1 MNISTEK
8 FSKKINEI
16 INKISNKEKG
26 KIKEIAKILSKKYLE
41 GSHLYIFGTGHNHCI
56 AEESLHRAG
65 AFAGV
70 TPILDTEVS
79 PNPNDVGMYIV
90 FVEVE
95 NEDLMKTTLNLIN
108 DIRGLVKV
116 KEWAI
121 KFYKR
126 EAINVKTE
134 EIKEWLKKNR

>member
-1 MNISTEK
+1 MKYEEFNEGVEYGDLETLVDSTVSVAEYKPKTGTEEDVIVIGFYVKDEAPAVDLAK
-8 FSKKINEI
+8 FIE
-16 INKISNKEKG
+16 
-26 KIKEIAKILSKKYLE
+26 
-41 GSHLYIFGTGHNHCI
+41 
-56 AEESLHRAG
+56 R
-65 AFAGV
+65 GV

-79 PNPNDVGMYIV
+79 PNPNDIGMYIV

-116 KEWAI
+116 KEWEI

-126 EAINVKTE
+126 EAINVKAE
-134 EIKEWLKKNR
+134 EIKEWLRNHR

>member
-1 MNISTEK
+1 MKYEEFNEGVEYGDLETLVDSTVSVAEYKPKTGTEEDVIVIGFYVKDEAPAIDLAK
-8 FSKKINEI
+8 FIE
-16 INKISNKEKG
+16 
-26 KIKEIAKILSKKYLE
+26 
-41 GSHLYIFGTGHNHCI
+41 
-56 AEESLHRAG
+56 R
-65 AFAGV
+65 GV

-95 NEDLMKTTLNLIN
+95 NKDLMKTTMSLIN
-108 DIRGLVKV
+108 DIHGLVKV
-116 KEWAI
+116 KEWSL

-126 EAINVKTE
+126 PAITVKAE

>member
-1 MNISTEK
+1 MRYKHITEGVEYGDLAGLVDSKVSVAEFMPKTGTEEDVIVLGFYVKDEAPALDLAK
-8 FSKKINEI
+8 FIE
-16 INKISNKEKG
+16 
-26 KIKEIAKILSKKYLE
+26 
-41 GSHLYIFGTGHNHCI
+41 
-56 AEESLHRAG
+56 R
-65 AFAGV
+65 GV

-95 NEDLMKTTLNLIN
+95 NEDLMKTTMTLIN

-126 EAINVKTE
+126 EAINVKAE
-134 EIKEWLKKNR
+134 EIKEWLRNHR

>member
-1 MNISTEK
+1 MRYEQ
-8 FSKKINEI
+8 
-16 INKISNKEKG
+16 
-26 KIKEIAKILSKKYLE
+26 IKEGVEYGDLETLVDSTVSVAEFKPKTGTEEDVIVLGFYVKDEAPALDLAKFIE
-41 GSHLYIFGTGHNHCI
+41 
-56 AEESLHRAG
+56 R
-65 AFAGV
+65 GV

-116 KEWAI
+116 KEWGI

-126 EAINVKTE
+126 EAINVKAE
-134 EIKEWLKKNR
+134 EIEEWLRNHR

>member
-1 MNISTEK
+1 MRYEQ
-8 FSKKINEI
+8 
-16 INKISNKEKG
+16 
-26 KIKEIAKILSKKYLE
+26 IKEGVEYGDLETLVDSTVSVAEFKPKTGTEEDVIVVGFYVKDEAPAMDLAKFIE
-41 GSHLYIFGTGHNHCI
+41 
-56 AEESLHRAG
+56 R
-65 AFAGV
+65 GV

-116 KEWAI
+116 KEWGI

-126 EAINVKTE
+126 EAVNVKAE
-134 EIKEWLKKNR
+134 EIREWLRNHR

>member
-1 MNISTEK
+1 MRYEQ
-8 FSKKINEI
+8 
-16 INKISNKEKG
+16 
-26 KIKEIAKILSKKYLE
+26 IKEGVEYGDLETLVDSTVSVAEFKPKTGTEEDVIVLGFYVKDEAPAMDLAKFIE
-41 GSHLYIFGTGHNHCI
+41 
-56 AEESLHRAG
+56 R
-65 AFAGV
+65 GV
-70 TPILDTEVS
+70 TPMLDTEVS

-126 EAINVKTE
+126 EAINVKAE
-134 EIKEWLKKNR
+134 EIREWLRNHR

>member
-1 MNISTEK
+1 MRYEQ
-8 FSKKINEI
+8 
-16 INKISNKEKG
+16 
-26 KIKEIAKILSKKYLE
+26 IKEGVEYGDLETLVDSTVSVAEFKPKTGTEEDVIVVGFYVKDEAPAMDLAKFIE
-41 GSHLYIFGTGHNHCI
+41 
-56 AEESLHRAG
+56 R
-65 AFAGV
+65 GV

-79 PNPNDVGMYIV
+79 PNPNDIGMYIV

-116 KEWAI
+116 KEWEI

-126 EAINVKTE
+126 EAINVKAE
-134 EIKEWLKKNR
+134 EIKEWLRNHR

>member
-1 MNISTEK
+1 MRYNQ
-8 FSKKINEI
+8 
-16 INKISNKEKG
+16 
-26 KIKEIAKILSKKYLE
+26 IKEGVEYGDLDTLVDSTVSVAEFKPKTGTEEDVIVIGFYIKDEAPAMDLAKFIE
-41 GSHLYIFGTGHNHCI
+41 
-56 AEESLHRAG
+56 R
-65 AFAGV
+65 GV

-95 NEDLMKTTLNLIN
+95 NENLMNTALNLIN
-108 DIRGLVKV
+108 DIHGLVKV
-116 KEWAI
+116 KEWSI

-134 EIKEWLKKNR
+134 EIQEWLKKNR

>member
-1 MNISTEK
+1 MRYEQ
-8 FSKKINEI
+8 
-16 INKISNKEKG
+16 
-26 KIKEIAKILSKKYLE
+26 IKEGVEYGDLETLVDSTVSVAEFKPKTGTEEDVIVVGFYVKDEAPAIDLAKFIE
-41 GSHLYIFGTGHNHCI
+41 
-56 AEESLHRAG
+56 R
-65 AFAGV
+65 GV
-70 TPILDTEVS
+70 TSILDTEVS

-126 EAINVKTE
+126 EAINVKAE
-134 EIKEWLKKNR
+134 EIQEWLRNHR

>member
-1 MNISTEK
+1 MRYEQ
-8 FSKKINEI
+8 
-16 INKISNKEKG
+16 
-26 KIKEIAKILSKKYLE
+26 IKEGVEYGDLQTLVDTTVS
-41 GSHLYIFGTGHNHCI
+41 I
-56 AEESLHRAG
+56 AEFKPKTGTEEDVIVVGFYVKDEAPAMDLAKFIER
-65 AFAGV
+65 GV

-95 NEDLMKTTLNLIN
+95 NEDLMKTTMNLIN

-116 KEWAI
+116 KEWSI

-134 EIKEWLKKNR
+134 EIQEWLKKNR

>member
-1 MNISTEK
+1 MRYEQ
-8 FSKKINEI
+8 
-16 INKISNKEKG
+16 
-26 KIKEIAKILSKKYLE
+26 IKEGVEYGDLETLVDSTVSVAEFKPKTGTEEDVIVIGFYVKDEAPAIDLAKFIE
-41 GSHLYIFGTGHNHCI
+41 
-56 AEESLHRAG
+56 R
-65 AFAGV
+65 GV

-79 PNPNDVGMYIV
+79 PNPNDIGMYIV

-126 EAINVKTE
+126 EAINVKAE
-134 EIKEWLKKNR
+134 EIKEWLRNHR

>member
-1 MNISTEK
+1 MRYEQ
-8 FSKKINEI
+8 
-16 INKISNKEKG
+16 
-26 KIKEIAKILSKKYLE
+26 IKEGVEYGDLDSLVDSTVSVAEFKPKTGTEEDVIVIGFYVKDEAPAMDLAKFIE
-41 GSHLYIFGTGHNHCI
+41 
-56 AEESLHRAG
+56 R
-65 AFAGV
+65 GV

-95 NEDLMKTTLNLIN
+95 NKDLMKTTLNLIN

-116 KEWAI
+116 KEWEI

-126 EAINVKTE
+126 EAINVKAE
-134 EIKEWLKKNR
+134 EIKEWLRNHR

>member
-1 MNISTEK
+1 MRYEQ
-8 FSKKINEI
+8 
-16 INKISNKEKG
+16 
-26 KIKEIAKILSKKYLE
+26 IKEGVEYGDLETLVDSTVSVAEFKPKTGTEEDVIVIGFYVKDEAPAMDLAKFIE
-41 GSHLYIFGTGHNHCI
+41 
-56 AEESLHRAG
+56 R
-65 AFAGV
+65 GV

-95 NEDLMKTTLNLIN
+95 NENLMNTALNLIN
-108 DIRGLVKV
+108 DIHGLVKV
-116 KEWAI
+116 KEWSI

-134 EIKEWLKKNR
+134 EIQEWLKKNR

>member
-1 MNISTEK
+1 MRYEQ
-8 FSKKINEI
+8 
-16 INKISNKEKG
+16 
-26 KIKEIAKILSKKYLE
+26 IKEGVEYGDL
-41 GSHLYIFGTGHNHCI
+41 
-56 AEESLHRAG
+56 ESLVDSTVSVAEFKPKTGTEEDVIVVGFYVKDEAPALDLAKFIER
-65 AFAGV
+65 GV

-116 KEWAI
+116 KEWGI

-126 EAINVKTE
+126 EAINVKAE
-134 EIKEWLKKNR
+134 EIREWLRNHR

>member
-1 MNISTEK
+1 MRYEQ
-8 FSKKINEI
+8 
-16 INKISNKEKG
+16 
-26 KIKEIAKILSKKYLE
+26 IKEGVEYGDLETLVDSTVSVAEFKPKTGTEEDVIVVGFYVKDEAPAVDLAKFIE
-41 GSHLYIFGTGHNHCI
+41 
-56 AEESLHRAG
+56 R
-65 AFAGV
+65 GV

-79 PNPNDVGMYIV
+79 PNPNDIGMYIV

-126 EAINVKTE
+126 EAINVKAE
-134 EIKEWLKKNR
+134 EIQEWLRNHR

>member
-1 MNISTEK
+1 MRYEQ
-8 FSKKINEI
+8 
-16 INKISNKEKG
+16 
-26 KIKEIAKILSKKYLE
+26 IKEGVEYGDLE
-41 GSHLYIFGTGHNHCI
+41 TLVDSTVSI
-56 AEESLHRAG
+56 AEFKPKTGTEEDVIVVGFYVKDEAPALDLAKFIER
-65 AFAGV
+65 GV

-126 EAINVKTE
+126 EAINVKAE
-134 EIKEWLKKNR
+134 EIKEWLRNHR